1 MRRYICNHTHAFAMT
16 ISMSRKGRARR
27 IGNSVG
33 LTLPKAIREQF
44 GIVDKTDL
52 TISVTPDGI
61 LIQPNRDAAFTEA
74 MDAFERVSARY
85 KNALKE
91 LAK

>member
-1 MRRYICNHTHAFAMT
+1 MRRYTCNHILTPPMSVS
-16 ISMSRKGRARR
+16 ISRKARARR

-33 LTLPKAIREQF
+33 LTLPKDIREQF
-44 GIVDKTDL
+44 GIVDKSDL

-61 LIQPNRDAAFTEA
+61 LIRPHQDAKFAEA
-74 MDAFERVSARY
+74 MEAFDRVSARY

>member
-1 MRRYICNHTHAFAMT
+1 MPMSISITRRV
-16 ISMSRKGRARR
+16 RARR

-33 LTLPKAIREQF
+33 LTLPKVIREQF
-44 GIVDKTDL
+44 GIVNKTDL

-61 LIQPNRDAAFTEA
+61 LIQPQRDAEFAEVMEF
-74 MDAFERVSARY
+74 SAQY
-85 KNALKE
+85 KNALRE

>member
-1 MRRYICNHTHAFAMT
+1 MPVSITRR
-16 ISMSRKGRARR
+16 GRARR

-33 LTLPKAIREQF
+33 LTLPKDIREQF

-61 LIQPNRDAAFTEA
+61 LIQPQRDAEFAEV
-74 MDAFERVSARY
+74 MEIFEEFSAQY
-85 KNALKE
+85 KNALRE

>member
-1 MRRYICNHTHAFAMT
+1 MSVSITRR
-16 ISMSRKGRARR
+16 GRARR

-33 LTLPKAIREQF
+33 LTLPKVIREQF

-61 LIQPNRDAAFTEA
+61 LIQPHRDAEFAEA
-74 MDAFERVSARY
+74 MEAFERVSERY
-85 KNALKE
+85 KNALRE

>member
-1 MRRYICNHTHAFAMT
+1 MSVSITRR
-16 ISMSRKGRARR
+16 GRARR

-33 LTLPKAIREQF
+33 LTLPKVIREQF

-52 TISVTPDGI
+52 TISVTADGI
-61 LIQPNRDAAFTEA
+61 LIQPQRDAEFAEA
-74 MDAFERVSARY
+74 MEAFERVSERY
-85 KNALKE
+85 KNALRE